1 MDGSNCLIFYRYHL
15 TEISRRK
22 RRRQLSISFSELFGN
37 VPNKIRSVG
46 SSHHP
51 SIFAAVTLPSNP
63 VLEGRKPSGSE
74 VRIKSA
80 LLYMIMKEMIMLVID
95 NLLRFDIKSLLSLD
109 RCRT

>member
-74 VRIKSA
+74 VRI
-80 LLYMIMKEMIMLVID
+80 MLVID
-95 NLLRFDIKSLLSLD
+95 NLLRFDSKSLLSLD
-109 RCRT
+109 RFGI